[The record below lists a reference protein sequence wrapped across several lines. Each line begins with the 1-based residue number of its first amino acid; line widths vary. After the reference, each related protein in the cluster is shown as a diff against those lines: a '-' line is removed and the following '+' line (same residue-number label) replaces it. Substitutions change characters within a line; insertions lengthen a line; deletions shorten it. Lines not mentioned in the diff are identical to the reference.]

1 MTDSAAGARC
11 TDPVSTE
18 FGVRD
23 MQTTYATT
31 DIPPHSRRQ
40 FWQEIV
46 SKTYFP
52 LDLSFAGGS
61 DFRGSLGA
69 WSLGP
74 VSVSRNVSDGLLYKR
89 HERHLLSEREE
100 CYLITVPELAE
111 IRFEQDGKDVRC
123 RPGAFLIERS
133 HLPYEFSHRDPA
145 ALWVLKIPSAVLR
158 ARISRPERLATL
170 QIDASRSVGAL
181 FVDTL
186 RLTGARIEEIDEPA
200 RALAGKHLIDLLAL
214 AIESDERVLVG
225 HSSSVRNAHLHR
237 CEHFIRAHL
246 DDTRLTPQMVA
257 DGSGI
262 SLRYLH
268 QIFEREGITVC
279 AYIRNQRLLMCDAML
294 RDPNGRKSISEIA
307 YQWGFGD
314 QAQFSRN
321 YRSRFGCTPSDV
333 RAASRAPNP

>member
-1 MTDSAAGARC
+1 
-11 TDPVSTE
+11 
-18 FGVRD
+18 

-31 DIPPHSRRQ
+31 DIPSSGRRQ
-40 FWQEIV
+40 FWQETV

-52 LDLSFAGGS
+52 LDLSFAEGS

-69 WSLGP
+69 RSLGP
-74 VSVSRNVSDGLLYKR
+74 VSVSRNVSDGLLYRR
-89 HERHLLSEREE
+89 HERHLLNEREE
-100 CYLITVPELAE
+100 SYLITVPELAE
-111 IRFEQDGKDVRC
+111 IRFAQDGKDVRC

-170 QIDASRSVGAL
+170 QFDASRSVGAL

-186 RLTGARIEEIDEPA
+186 RLTAARIEEIDEPA
-200 RALAGKHLIDLLAL
+200 RAVTGKHLIDLLAM
-214 AIESDERVLVG
+214 AIESDERVMMG
-225 HSSSVRNAHLHR
+225 HSSSVRNAHLLR
-237 CEHFIRAHL
+237 CENFVRARL
-246 DDTRLTPQMVA
+246 GDTRLTPQMVA
-257 DGSGI
+257 DGCGI

-268 QIFEREGITVC
+268 QIFEGEGSTVC

-294 RDPNGRKSISEIA
+294 RDANCRKSISEIA
-307 YQWGFGD
+307 YQWGFND

-333 RAASRAPNP
+333 RAVSRAPNP

>member
-1 MTDSAAGARC
+1 
-11 TDPVSTE
+11 
-18 FGVRD
+18 

-31 DIPPHSRRQ
+31 DIAPHNRQQ
-40 FWQEIV
+40 FWQEVV

-52 LDLSFAGGS
+52 LELAFAAGNE
-61 DFRGSLGA
+61 FNGSLGA

-74 VSVSRNVSDGLLYKR
+74 VSVSRNVADGMLYRR
-89 HERHLLSEREE
+89 HQRHLLNEREE

-158 ARISRPERLATL
+158 GRISCPERLTTL
-170 QIDASRSVGAL
+170 QFDATRSVGAL

-186 RLTGARIEEIDEPA
+186 RLTGARIEEMDEPA
-200 RALAGKHLIDLLAL
+200 RAMTGKHLIDLLAM
-214 AIESDERVLVG
+214 AIESDERLLVG
-225 HSSSVRNAHLHR
+225 HASSVRNAHLLR
-237 CEHFIRAHL
+237 CENFIRARL
-246 DDTRLTPQMVA
+246 EDERLTPQMVA
-257 DGSGI
+257 DGCAI
-262 SLRYLH
+262 SIRYLH
-268 QIFEREGITVC
+268 QIFEGEGITVG

-294 RDPNGRKSISEIA
+294 RDPNCRKSISEIA
-307 YQWGFGD
+307 YQCGFGD

-333 RAASRAPNP
+333 RAAARAQTP

>member
-1 MTDSAAGARC
+1 MTDSAGGRRC

-23 MQTTYATT
+23 MLTTYATT

-61 DFRGSLGA
+61 DFRASLGA

-89 HERHLLSEREE
+89 HERHLLNEREE
-100 CYLITVPELAE
+100 CYLITVPEL
-111 IRFEQDGKDVRC
+111 
-123 RPGAFLIERS
+123 
-133 HLPYEFSHRDPA
+133 A

-186 RLTGARIEEIDEPA
+186 RLTGARIEEIDGPA
-200 RALAGKHLIDLLAL
+200 RALAGKHLIDLLAM

-237 CEHFIRAHL
+237 CEHFIRARL

-294 RDPNGRKSISEIA
+294 RDPNCRKSISEIA